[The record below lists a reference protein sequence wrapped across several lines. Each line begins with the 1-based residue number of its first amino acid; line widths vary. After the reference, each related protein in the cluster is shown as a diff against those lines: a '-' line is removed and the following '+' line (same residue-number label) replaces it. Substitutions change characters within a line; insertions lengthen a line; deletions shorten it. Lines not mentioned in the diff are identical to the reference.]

1 MFQIL
6 FSMSNLQTYFLF
18 TNDSYV
24 SIHSY
29 IDKSSVIGKNCV
41 IGRGVLIGKNCI
53 IKNNV
58 VIKNSILSNNI
69 IIGDN
74 SVIGS
79 TGFGFDLKNMGSIN
93 ITPQLGVVIIED
105 NVHIGSSCTIDR
117 GKIDYT
123 KIGKNSMIDN
133 LVHVAHNVII
143 GKSACIA
150 AQCGIAG
157 STFIGN
163 NVIMGGQVGI
173 AGHLN
178 IGNNVV
184 IAGKSAVTKNL
195 LDNSIVAGF
204 PASDIKE
211 WKKNI
216 IKLRNL

>member
-1 MFQIL
+1 
-6 FSMSNLQTYFLF
+6 
-18 TNDSYV
+18 
-24 SIHSY
+24 
-29 IDKSSVIGKNCV
+29 
-41 IGRGVLIGKNCI
+41 
-53 IKNNV
+53 
-58 VIKNSILSNNI
+58 
-69 IIGDN
+69 
-74 SVIGS
+74 
-79 TGFGFDLKNMGSIN
+79 
-93 ITPQLGVVIIED
+93 
-105 NVHIGSSCTIDR
+105 
-117 GKIDYT
+117 
-123 KIGKNSMIDN
+123 MIDN